1 MEKVKIEINNCYGIS
16 CLEKEFTFTEK
27 HSTHVV
33 YAPNGVMKTSFANVL
48 NDYSLGQESRDLIYK
63 SRISTRKITD
73 VNGDEIEKES
83 IFVIRPLESTFKSNK
98 VSTLLVNDDLR
109 KRYANI
115 HENIDIEKEKFLKE
129 LRKISGI
136 RNNIENE
143 LEESFKDDQKP
154 FLLLLESISELVL
167 DESTPEYSQIIYK
180 KIFDEK
186 VMAFLE
192 TGDFKNQ
199 IKKYIEKYNELINES
214 TFLKRDFNH
223 YNASTV
229 HKNLNENGFFKAEH
243 SININV
249 KGLKT
254 EVQNEKELL
263 EMING
268 EKEKILNDV
277 SMKKIFEDIDKKIST
292 AQLREFR
299 DYLFANKEILSELTD
314 VKKFRKKVWISY
326 IKSNT
331 MFYQSLLNESRKG
344 QEEIKEII
352 EKAKIEK
359 TDWENVIEIFNRR
372 FYVPYNLKIKNK
384 EDAILKDEVPF
395 IDYCYKDNEG
405 NIEDVNSEV
414 LLKVLS
420 QGEKRAL
427 YLLNI
432 IFEIESRKKM
442 GIETLFII
450 DDIADSFDY
459 KNKYAIIEYLK
470 EISDVNIFYSI
481 ILTHNFDFFRTVQ
494 DRVIGGGSYTNS
506 YMAQKDLNKISLTN
520 IDYKHIKDPFKNWKS
535 NLDDNAKLIA
545 SISFARNIAEHI
557 GDTENMNKL
566 TSLLHMKQVT
576 TSLTV
581 RNLEDIYKTI
591 FKDMHLLK
599 LENPSKKV
607 IDLIVEVSENL
618 YRSETEVGLN
628 LENKIVLSIAIR
640 LNAEIFMIKKI
651 NDDSFVARI
660 DSYQT
665 AKLFKKYCKLFS
677 SDEKSIEVLEKVNL
691 MTPENIHLNSFM
703 FEPILDISEFHLK
716 LLYQEIQSLIA
727 EFEIN
732 ETILQASVS
741 NNEI

>member
-1 MEKVKIEINNCYGIS
+1 
-16 CLEKEFTFTEK
+16 
-27 HSTHVV
+27 
-33 YAPNGVMKTSFANVL
+33 
-48 NDYSLGQESRDLIYK
+48 
-63 SRISTRKITD
+63 
-73 VNGDEIEKES
+73 
-83 IFVIRPLESTFKSNK
+83 
-98 VSTLLVNDDLR
+98 
-109 KRYANI
+109 
-115 HENIDIEKEKFLKE
+115 
-129 LRKISGI
+129 
-136 RNNIENE
+136 
-143 LEESFKDDQKP
+143 
-154 FLLLLESISELVL
+154 
-167 DESTPEYSQIIYK
+167 
-180 KIFDEK
+180 
-186 VMAFLE
+186 
-192 TGDFKNQ
+192 
-199 IKKYIEKYNELINES
+199 
-214 TFLKRDFNH
+214 
-223 YNASTV
+223 
-229 HKNLNENGFFKAEH
+229 
-243 SININV
+243 
-249 KGLKT
+249 
-254 EVQNEKELL
+254 
-263 EMING
+263 
-268 EKEKILNDV
+268 
-277 SMKKIFEDIDKKIST
+277 
-292 AQLREFR
+292 
-299 DYLFANKEILSELTD
+299 
-314 VKKFRKKVWISY
+314 
-326 IKSNT
+326 

-506 YMAQKDLNKISLTN
+506 YMAQKELNKISLTN

-716 LLYQEIQSLIA
+716 SLYQEIQSLIA